1 MKKKLIIL
9 NYFKLFYY
17 IIKKN
22 IFLYIKMFRPGGL
35 GVDINGD
42 GIPDVRVGPFGTVRP
57 DIGMNFMG
65 AYPPMYGPPMMG
77 PGVRLDVNGDGIPD
91 VAVGPFGQVRP
102 DIGSFVP
109 PAYPAYYPPP
119 YY

>member
-1 MKKKLIIL
+1 
-9 NYFKLFYY
+9 
-17 IIKKN
+17 
-22 IFLYIKMFRPGGL
+22 
-35 GVDINGD
+35 
-42 GIPDVRVGPFGTVRP
+42 
-57 DIGMNFMG
+57 
-65 AYPPMYGPPMMG
+65 MYGPPMIG